1 MRCFDH
7 VLLVIHSKI
16 SERRVGGLVGSNE
29 GSLKGANERQLV
41 VFSPYHG
48 PLRCLVPMQVGGLH
62 TSTVAKV
69 GRPLA
74 HNTLEC

>member
-16 SERRVGGLVGSNE
+16 SARRVGGLAGSNE
-29 GSLKGANERQLV
+29 GSLKGANERQFV
-41 VFSPYHG
+41 VFSPHHRC
-48 PLRCLVPMQVGGLH
+48 PRCLVPMQVGGLH
-62 TSTVAKV
+62 ASTIAKV
-69 GRPLA
+69 GQPLS

>member
-16 SERRVGGLVGSNE
+16 SERRVGGLAGSNE
-29 GSLKGANERQLV
+29 GSLMGANERQFV
-41 VFSPYHG
+41 VFSPYHR
-48 PLRCLVPMQVGGLH
+48 PQMCLVSMQVGGLH
-62 TSTVAKV
+62 TSTIAKV
-69 GRPLA
+69 GQPLS